1 MYSHVNTVF
10 ESGQTGSGCQV
21 AVTNSPV
28 HSRSGARTTWSR
40 VNFSEAIQGV
50 QTPLSWTFWQFAMET
65 AVRRG
70 FGQLGVLTRAEVP
83 PPANPDE
90 RISAAFFG
98 LPAGNL
104 NTFHRIGQRM
114 PGTDGDTV
122 VQQMFGE
129 ARGAVRVGQS
139 ATSRLRA
146 KLRYPAIL
154 LGTVSSAYRHRKA
167 IRPHRED
174 IRAWWRRNTVESPPT
189 TVAGAQRLLRE
200 AAENFVTIGT
210 MHTTLSLVGQALG
223 EQVELLALAAFGNR
237 ERAAELMT
245 GYGGVD
251 ETEVIADLWSLANGD
266 LAMTE
271 FVARHGYHG
280 PSEGN
285 LPSCVWR
292 EDQTPLWLLAN
303 RYRDR
308 EAPHP
313 HQVRQRQQAIR
324 RAAEREIMANLSVI
338 KKIRPLLIL
347 RLAAEYIPIREV
359 GKAGFLHCV
368 DAARC
373 AARIIGNQLSVTGQL
388 ADPEDVFFLTYDEL
402 VSDAP
407 SRPAEALRA
416 LVRARKADHDDFRRL
431 FVPDRWVG
439 NPVVTEA
446 SPTVEGGRPA
456 VGELTGIG
464 VCGGEVTGTARVV
477 LDPDDADLDE
487 GDILVCPTTDPS
499 WTPLFML
506 AEALVIDTG
515 GVMSH
520 GAIVARE
527 LGVTCVINSKHG
539 TRDIPDGAQIT
550 VDGAS
555 GRVIIHE
562 PLAAAEHNS
571 G

>member
-1 MYSHVNTVF
+1 MRCIR
-10 ESGQTGSGCQV
+10 EAGCQV
-21 AVTNSPV
+21 AVTKSPV
-28 HSRSGARTTWSR
+28 HNRSGAQTTWSR

-70 FGQLGVLTRAEVP
+70 FGELGVLTRAEIP
-83 PPANPDE
+83 PPAIPDD
-90 RISAAFFG
+90 RISAAFYG

-129 ARGAVRVGQS
+129 PRGTIDVGQS
-139 ATSRLRA
+139 AMSRLRA
-146 KLRYPAIL
+146 KLRYPVIL
-154 LGTVSSAYRHRKA
+154 VSTVSSAYRHRKH
-167 IRPHRED
+167 IRPRREE
-174 IRAWWRRNTVESPPT
+174 IRAWWRRGTVESPPT
-189 TVAGAQRLLRE
+189 TIAGAQRLLRE
-200 AAENFVTIGT
+200 AAENFVSIGT
-210 MHTTLSLVGQALG
+210 MHTTLSLVGQAFG
-223 EQVELLALAAFGNR
+223 EQVELLALTAFGNR

-245 GYGGVD
+245 GYGSVD
-251 ETEVIADLWSLANGD
+251 ETEVIADLWSLANGE
-266 LAMTE
+266 LPMTE

-280 PSEGN
+280 PNEGN
-285 LPSCVWR
+285 LPSRVWR

-303 RYRDR
+303 RYRCR

-313 HQVRQRQQAIR
+313 HQVWQRQQRIR
-324 RAAEREIMANLSVI
+324 RTAEREMLANLNAINKV
-338 KKIRPLLIL
+338 RARLLL
-347 RLAAEYIPIREV
+347 RLASEYIPIREV

-373 AARIIGNQLSVTGQL
+373 AARIIGNQLSANGQL

-407 SRPAEALRA
+407 NRPTEALRG
-416 LVRARKADHDDFRRL
+416 LVLARRADHDDFQHL
-431 FVPDRWVG
+431 DVPDRWIG
-439 NPVVTEA
+439 DPVATEA
-446 SPTVEGGRPA
+446 SPTTDGDRLA

-464 VCGGEVTGTARVV
+464 VCGGEVTGTARVIF
-477 LDPDDADLDE
+477 DPDDADLDE
-487 GDILVCPTTDPS
+487 GNILVCPTTDPS

-550 VDGAS
+550 VDGTS

-562 PLAAAEHNS
+562 PLAASERNS
-571 G
+571 V

>member
-1 MYSHVNTVF
+1 MD
-10 ESGQTGSGCQV
+10 
-21 AVTNSPV
+21 VTNSPV
-28 HSRSGARTTWSR
+28 HNPSGAQTAWSR

-50 QTPLSWTFWQFAMET
+50 QTPLSWTFWQIAMET

-70 FGQLGVLTRAEVP
+70 FGALGVLTRAEVP
-83 PPANPDE
+83 PPASPDD
-90 RISAAFFG
+90 RISAVFYG

-122 VQQMFGE
+122 LQQMFGE
-129 ARGAVRVGQS
+129 PRGAVGGTQS

-146 KLRYPAIL
+146 KLRYPVIL
-154 LGTVSSAYRHRKA
+154 ASTVSSAYWHRKR
-167 IRPHRED
+167 IRPTREG
-174 IRAWWRRNTVESPPT
+174 IRVWWRRGTVDSPPT
-189 TVAGAQRLLRE
+189 TIAGAQRLLRE

-223 EQVELLALAAFGNR
+223 EQVELLALAGFGNR
-237 ERAAELMT
+237 ERAGDLMT
-245 GYGGVD
+245 GYGRVD
-251 ETEVIADLWSLANGD
+251 ETEVIADLWNVANGA

-285 LPSCVWR
+285 LPSRVWR
-292 EDQTPLWLLAN
+292 EDQTPVWLLAG
-303 RYRDR
+303 RYRGRD
-308 EAPHP
+308 AAHP
-313 HQVRQRQQAIR
+313 DQVWQRQQRVR
-324 RAAEREIMANLSVI
+324 RKAEHEILANLNGI
-338 KKIRPLLIL
+338 TKIRARIVL
-347 RLAAEYIPIREV
+347 RLAAEYIPVREV

-373 AARIIGNQLSVTGQL
+373 AARIIGDQLAAAGQL
-388 ADPEDVFFLTYDEL
+388 ADSEDVFFLTYDEL

-407 SRPAEALRA
+407 TRPAQALRA
-416 LVRARKADHDDFRRL
+416 LVLARKADHDYFQRL
-431 FVPDRWVG
+431 DVPDRWVG
-439 NPVVTEA
+439 NPVPAEA
-446 SPTVEGGRPA
+446 SPAVDEDRRA

-477 LDPDDADLDE
+477 FDPDHADLEE

-515 GVMSH
+515 GVMSY

-562 PLAAAEHNS
+562 PHAASATLDSAGKLPVVDFDDGS
-571 G
+571 GHEL

>member
-1 MYSHVNTVF
+1 M
-10 ESGQTGSGCQV
+10 GSGWPV
-21 AVTNSPV
+21 AVTTNSPV
-28 HSRSGARTTWSR
+28 NNRSGAQTEWSR

-70 FGQLGVLTRAEVP
+70 FGALGVLTRAEVP
-83 PPANPDE
+83 PPASPDDC
-90 RISAAFFG
+90 ISAAFFG

-104 NTFHRIGQRM
+104 NTFHRLGQRM

-129 ARGAVRVGQS
+129 PLGAVGIRQS

-146 KLRYPAIL
+146 KLRYPLIL
-154 LGTVSSAYRHRKA
+154 ASTVSSAYGHRKRIRPAREA
-167 IRPHRED
+167 IRT
-174 IRAWWRRNTVESPPT
+174 WWRRSAVDSPPT
-189 TVAGAQRLLRE
+189 TIAAAQGLLRE
-200 AAENFVTIGT
+200 AAEKFVTIGT

-223 EQVELLALAAFGNR
+223 EQVELLALAGFGSR

-245 GYGGVD
+245 GYGRVD
-251 ETEVIADLWSLANGD
+251 ETEVIGDLWNLANGT
-266 LAMTE
+266 LPMTE

-285 LPSCVWR
+285 LPSRVWR
-292 EDQTPLWLLAN
+292 EDHAPVWLLAK
-303 RYRDR
+303 RYRSRD
-308 EAPHP
+308 AVHP
-313 HQVRQRQQAIR
+313 DQMLQRQQLVRQR
-324 RAAEREIMANLSVI
+324 AEREILANLNGI
-338 KKIRPLLIL
+338 NTIRARLVL

-373 AARIIGNQLSVTGQL
+373 AARIIGNQLAAAGQL

-407 SRPAEALRA
+407 TRPAEALRE
-416 LVRARKADHDDFRRL
+416 LVLARKADHDYFQRL
-431 FVPDRWVG
+431 NVPDRWIG
-439 NPVVTEA
+439 DPVPTEVSSA
-446 SPTVEGGRPA
+446 VDGDRSA

-464 VCGGEVTGTARVV
+464 VCGGQVTGTARVV
-477 LDPDDADLDE
+477 FDPDDADLEE

-555 GRVIIHE
+555 GRVIIHQ
-562 PLAAAEHNS
+562 PLAASERS
-571 G
+571 DG

>member
-1 MYSHVNTVF
+1 
-10 ESGQTGSGCQV
+10 V

-28 HSRSGARTTWSR
+28 HDRTGAQTAWSR

-70 FGQLGVLTRAEVP
+70 FGALGVLTRAEVP
-83 PPANPDE
+83 PPASADD
-90 RISAAFFG
+90 RISAAFYG

-122 VQQMFGE
+122 LQQMFGE
-129 ARGAVRVGQS
+129 PRGAVGVRQS

-146 KLRYPAIL
+146 KLRYPVIL
-154 LGTVSSAYRHRKA
+154 ASTVASAYRYRKR
-167 IRPHRED
+167 IRTTREG
-174 IRAWWRRNTVESPPT
+174 IRVWWRCGTVESPPT
-189 TVAGAQRLLRE
+189 TIAGAQRLLRE
-200 AAENFVTIGT
+200 AAGNFVTIGT

-223 EQVELLALAAFGNR
+223 EQVELLAMAGFGNR

-245 GYGGVD
+245 GYGRVD
-251 ETEVIADLWSLANGD
+251 ETEVIADLWNLANGA
-266 LAMTE
+266 LPMTE

-280 PSEGN
+280 PNEGN

-292 EDQTPLWLLAN
+292 EDQTPVWLLAN
-303 RYRDR
+303 RYRCR
-308 EAPHP
+308 EAMHP
-313 HQVRQRQQAIR
+313 DQVWQRQQRVR
-324 RAAEREIMANLSVI
+324 RKAEREILGKLNAI
-338 KKIRPLLIL
+338 KKIRARLVLQ
-347 RLAAEYIPIREV
+347 LAAEYIPIREV

-373 AARIIGNQLSVTGQL
+373 AARIIGNQLAAAGQL

-402 VSDAP
+402 VGDAP
-407 SRPAEALRA
+407 TRPAEALRG
-416 LVRARKADHDDFRRL
+416 LVLARRADHDYFQRL
-431 FVPDRWVG
+431 DVPDRWVG
-439 NPVVTEA
+439 DPVPTQA
-446 SPTVEGGRPA
+446 SPAADEDRRV
-456 VGELTGIG
+456 VDELTGIG
-464 VCGGEVTGTARVV
+464 VCGGQVTGTARVIF
-477 LDPDDADLDE
+477 DPDHADLEE

-527 LGVTCVINSKHG
+527 LGVTCVINSKRG
-539 TRDIPDGAQIT
+539 TRDIPDGTQIT
-550 VDGAS
+550 VDGTS
-555 GRVIIHE
+555 GRVIIHQ
-562 PLAAAEHNS
+562 PLAASERNDA
-571 G
+571 

>member
-1 MYSHVNTVF
+1 
-10 ESGQTGSGCQV
+10 V

-28 HSRSGARTTWSR
+28 HNRSSAQTAWSR

-70 FGQLGVLTRAEVP
+70 FGALGVLTRAEVP
-83 PPANPDE
+83 PPANPDD
-90 RISAAFFG
+90 RISAAFYG

-114 PGTDGDTV
+114 PGTDGDRV

-129 ARGAVRVGQS
+129 PRGSVGVAQS
-139 ATSRLRA
+139 AASRLGA
-146 KLRYPAIL
+146 KLRYPMVLA
-154 LGTVSSAYRHRKA
+154 GTISSAYWHRKR
-167 IRPHRED
+167 IRSAREGV
-174 IRAWWRRNTVESPPT
+174 RTWWRHNTVESPPT
-189 TVAGAQRLLRE
+189 TIAGAQRLLRE

-223 EQVELLALAAFGNR
+223 EQVELLAEAGFGNR

-245 GYGGVD
+245 GYGRVD
-251 ETEVIADLWSLANGD
+251 ETEVIADLWNLANGAV
-266 LAMTE
+266 AMTK
-271 FVARHGYHG
+271 FLARHGYHG
-280 PSEGN
+280 PNEGN
-285 LPSCVWR
+285 LPSRVWR
-292 EDQTPLWLLAN
+292 EDPTPLWLLAN
-303 RYRDR
+303 RYRSRD
-308 EAPHP
+308 AVHP
-313 HQVRQRQQAIR
+313 DQVWQRQQQVR
-324 RAAEREIMANLSVI
+324 RNAEREILTKLNGINKVRARLV
-338 KKIRPLLIL
+338 L
-347 RLAAEYIPIREV
+347 RLAAEYIPVREV
-359 GKAGFLHCV
+359 GKGGFLHCV

-373 AARIIGNQLSVTGQL
+373 AARIIGNNLAAVGQL
-388 ADPEDVFFLTYDEL
+388 ADAEDVFFLTYEEL

-407 SRPAEALRA
+407 TRPAEALRG
-416 LVRARKADHDDFRRL
+416 LVLARKADHDYFRSL
-431 FVPDRWVG
+431 DVPARWVG
-439 NPVVTEA
+439 NPVPMEA
-446 SPTVEGGRPA
+446 SGDLVEEQRT

-477 LDPDDADLDE
+477 FDPDDADLEE

-527 LGVTCVINSKHG
+527 LGVTCVINSQHG

-550 VDGAS
+550 VDGTS
-555 GRVIIHE
+555 GRVIIHQ
-562 PLAAAEHNS
+562 PLTASERHD

>member
-1 MYSHVNTVF
+1 M
-10 ESGQTGSGCQV
+10 
-21 AVTNSPV
+21 AAINSPV
-28 HSRSGARTTWSR
+28 HNRSGAQTAWSR

-70 FGQLGVLTRAEVP
+70 FGALGVLTRAEVP
-83 PPANPDE
+83 PPASADD
-90 RISAAFFG
+90 RISAAFYG

-122 VQQMFGE
+122 LQQMFGE
-129 ARGAVRVGQS
+129 TRGAVGVRHS

-146 KLRYPAIL
+146 KLRYPVIVAS
-154 LGTVSSAYRHRKA
+154 TVSSAYRHRKR
-167 IRPHRED
+167 IRPTRES
-174 IRAWWRRNTVESPPT
+174 IRAWWRHSTVDSPPT
-189 TVAGAQRLLRE
+189 TIGGAQRLLRE

-223 EQVELLALAAFGNR
+223 EQVELLALAGFGGR
-237 ERAAELMT
+237 QRAAELMT
-245 GYGGVD
+245 GYGDVD
-251 ETEVIADLWSLANGD
+251 EMDVITDLWNLANGE
-266 LAMTE
+266 LPMTE

-280 PSEGN
+280 PNEGN
-285 LPSCVWR
+285 LPSRVWR
-292 EDQTPLWLLAN
+292 EDHTPVWLLAN
-303 RYRDR
+303 RYRCRD
-308 EAPHP
+308 AMHP
-313 HQVRQRQQAIR
+313 HQMWQRQQR
-324 RAAEREIMANLSVI
+324 VRHAAEREILGKLHGPN
-338 KKIRPLLIL
+338 KIRAQIVL
-347 RLAAEYIPIREV
+347 RLAAEYIPVREV

-373 AARIIGNQLSVTGQL
+373 AARIIGNHLAAAGRL

-402 VSDAP
+402 VSDAQT
-407 SRPAEALRA
+407 RPADGLRG
-416 LVRARKADHDDFRRL
+416 LVAARKADHDYFQRL
-431 FVPDRWVG
+431 NVPDRWVG
-439 NPVVTEA
+439 NPAPTEA
-446 SPTVEGGRPA
+446 PPVSDEHLRS
-456 VGELTGIG
+456 VGVLTGIG
-464 VCGGEVTGTARVV
+464 VCGGEVTGTARVAF
-477 LDPDDADLDE
+477 DPNDADLEE

-527 LGVTCVINSKHG
+527 LGVTCVINSKRG
-539 TRDIPDGAQIT
+539 TQDIPDGARIT
-550 VDGAS
+550 VDGTS

-562 PLAAAEHNS
+562 PLAASERVD

>member
-1 MYSHVNTVF
+1 M
-10 ESGQTGSGCQV
+10 

-28 HSRSGARTTWSR
+28 NSRSGAQTAWSR

-50 QTPLSWTFWQFAMET
+50 QTPLSWTFWQLAMET

-70 FGQLGVLTRAEVP
+70 FGALGVLTRAEVP
-83 PPANPDE
+83 PPVSPDD
-90 RISAAFFG
+90 RISAAFYG

-129 ARGAVRVGQS
+129 PRGSVGARHSVVARVR
-139 ATSRLRA
+139 AT
-146 KLRYPAIL
+146 LRYPAIL
-154 LGTVSSAYRHRKA
+154 AGTVSSAYLHRKR
-167 IRPHRED
+167 IRPAREN
-174 IRAWWRRNTVESPPT
+174 IRVWWRRRTVDAPPADI
-189 TVAGAQRLLRE
+189 AGAQRLLQE
-200 AAENFVTIGT
+200 AAEKFVEIGT

-223 EQVELLALAAFGNR
+223 EQVELLALAAFGTR

-245 GYGGVD
+245 GYGRVD
-251 ETEVIADLWSLANGD
+251 ETEVIADLWCLANGA
-266 LAMTE
+266 LPMTE

-285 LPSCVWR
+285 LPSRVWR
-292 EDQTPLWLLAN
+292 EDQTPVWLLAN
-303 RYRDR
+303 RYRCRD
-308 EAPHP
+308 AVHP
-313 HQVRQRQQAIR
+313 DEVWQRQRQIR
-324 RAAEREIMANLSVI
+324 LIAERDVLAKLNVI
-338 KKIRPLLIL
+338 NKIRARLVLA
-347 RLAAEYIPIREV
+347 LAAEYIPIREV

-373 AARIIGNQLSVTGQL
+373 AARVIGDTLATTGQL

-402 VSDAP
+402 VGDAP
-407 SRPAEALRA
+407 ARPAGELRA
-416 LVRARKADHDDFRRL
+416 LVLARKTDHEYFRRL
-431 FVPDRWVG
+431 DVPDHWVG
-439 NPVVTEA
+439 NPV
-446 SPTVEGGRPA
+446 PTQTSTPVEEDRRA
-456 VGELTGIG
+456 VAELTGIG
-464 VCGGEVTGTARVV
+464 VCGGEVTGTARVIF
-477 LDPDDADLDE
+477 DPDHADLED

-550 VDGAS
+550 VDGTS
-555 GRVIIHE
+555 GRVVIHE
-562 PLAAAEHNS
+562 PLGASELNS

>member
-1 MYSHVNTVF
+1 
-10 ESGQTGSGCQV
+10 V
-21 AVTNSPV
+21 AVTDSPV
-28 HSRSGARTTWSR
+28 HNRSGAQTAWSR

-70 FGQLGVLTRAEVP
+70 FGALGVLTHAEVP
-83 PPANPDE
+83 PPASPDD
-90 RISAAFFG
+90 RISAAFYG

-104 NTFHRIGQRM
+104 KTFHRIGQRM

-129 ARGAVRVGQS
+129 PPGVVGVTES
-139 ATSRLRA
+139 VTSRLRA
-146 KLRYPAIL
+146 KLRYPMIL
-154 LGTVSSAYRHRKA
+154 AGTVSSAYWHRKR
-167 IRPHRED
+167 IRPTREG
-174 IRAWWRRNTVESPPT
+174 IRAWWRQSTVDSPPT
-189 TVAGAQRLLRE
+189 TIAAAQRLLRE
-200 AAENFVTIGT
+200 AAENFVRIGT

-223 EQVELLALAAFGNR
+223 EQVGLLAETGFGNR

-245 GYGGVD
+245 GYGRVD
-251 ETEVIADLWSLANGD
+251 ETEVIADLWNLANGK
-266 LAMTE
+266 LAMTK
-271 FVARHGYHG
+271 FLARHGYHG
-280 PSEGN
+280 PNEGN
-285 LPSCVWR
+285 LPSRVWR
-292 EDQTPLWLLAN
+292 EDPTPLWLLAN
-303 RYRDR
+303 RYRCR
-308 EAPHP
+308 EAVHP
-313 HQVRQRQQAIR
+313 DQLWQRQLQVRRK
-324 RAAEREIMANLSVI
+324 AEQEILANLNAVN
-338 KKIRPLLIL
+338 KIRARLVL

-373 AARIIGNQLSVTGQL
+373 AARIIGNNLAAAGQLSN
-388 ADPEDVFFLTYDEL
+388 PEDVFFLTYDEL

-407 SRPAEALRA
+407 TLPAETLRA
-416 LVRARKADHDDFRRL
+416 LVVARKADHDYFQNLD
-431 FVPDRWVG
+431 VPDRWVG
-439 NPVVTEA
+439 NPVPMESAPPV
-446 SPTVEGGRPA
+446 VEDRRV

-477 LDPDDADLDE
+477 FDPDHADLDE

-539 TRDIPDGAQIT
+539 TRDIPDGARIT

-562 PLAAAEHNS
+562 RLGASERN
-571 G
+571 

>member
-1 MYSHVNTVF
+1 MS
-10 ESGQTGSGCQV
+10 
-21 AVTNSPV
+21 VTDSPV
-28 HSRSGARTTWSR
+28 NNRSGAQTAWSR

-70 FGQLGVLTRAEVP
+70 FGALGVLTRAEVP
-83 PPANPDE
+83 PPASPDD
-90 RISAAFFG
+90 RISAVFCG

-129 ARGAVRVGQS
+129 PRGAVAARQS

-146 KLRYPAIL
+146 TLRYPLIL
-154 LGTVSSAYRHRKA
+154 ASTVSSAYWHRKR
-167 IRPHRED
+167 IRSTRES
-174 IRAWWRRNTVESPPT
+174 IRAWWRLSTVDSPPADI
-189 TVAGAQRLLRE
+189 AGAQRLLRE

-223 EQVELLALAAFGNR
+223 EQVELLALAGFGSR

-245 GYGGVD
+245 GYGRVD
-251 ETEVIADLWSLANGD
+251 ETEVIADLWNFANGA
-266 LAMTE
+266 LPMTE

-280 PSEGN
+280 PNEGN
-285 LPSCVWR
+285 LPSRVWR
-292 EDQTPLWLLAN
+292 EDHTPLWLLAN
-303 RYRDR
+303 RYRCRD
-308 EAPHP
+308 AVHP
-313 HQVRQRQQAIR
+313 DQMWRRQQRVR
-324 RAAEREIMANLSVI
+324 RTAEREILANLNVLN
-338 KKIRPLLIL
+338 KIRARVVL
-347 RLAAEYIPIREV
+347 RLAAEYIPVREV
-359 GKAGFLHCV
+359 GKSGFLHCV

-373 AARIIGNQLSVTGQL
+373 AARVIGNQLAAAGQL

-402 VSDAP
+402 VGDAP
-407 SRPAEALRA
+407 LRAAEALRG
-416 LVRARKADHDDFRRL
+416 LVIARKADHDYFQRL
-431 FVPDRWVG
+431 AVPNRWVG
-439 NPVVTEA
+439 NPVPAEA
-446 SPTVEGGRPA
+446 PPTVDEDRRT
-456 VGELTGIG
+456 VGELNGIG

-477 LDPDDADLDE
+477 FDPDDADLEE

-499 WTPLFML
+499 WTPLFLL
-506 AEALVIDTG
+506 AEALVIDMG

-550 VDGAS
+550 VDGTS
-555 GRVIIHE
+555 GRVIIHQ
-562 PLAAAEHNS
+562 PLAVLERND

>member
-1 MYSHVNTVF
+1 
-10 ESGQTGSGCQV
+10 V

-28 HSRSGARTTWSR
+28 HSRSGAQTKWSR

-50 QTPLSWTFWQFAMET
+50 QTPLSWSFWQFAMET

-70 FGQLGVLTRAEVP
+70 FGALGVLTRAEVP
-83 PPANPDE
+83 PPASPDDC
-90 RISAAFFG
+90 ISAAFFG

-122 VQQMFGE
+122 LQQMFGE
-129 ARGAVRVGQS
+129 ASGAVGVTQS
-139 ATSRLRA
+139 AMSRLRA
-146 KLRYPAIL
+146 KLRYPVIL
-154 LGTVSSAYRHRKA
+154 ASTVSSAYWHRKR
-167 IRPHRED
+167 IRPTREV
-174 IRAWWRRNTVESPPT
+174 IRVWWRRGTVDSPPT
-189 TVAGAQRLLRE
+189 TIAGAQRLLRE

-223 EQVELLALAAFGNR
+223 EQVELLALAGFGSR
-237 ERAAELMT
+237 ERAADLMT
-245 GYGGVD
+245 GYGSVD
-251 ETEVIADLWSLANGD
+251 ETEVIADLWNLANGA
-266 LAMTE
+266 LPMTE

-285 LPSCVWR
+285 LPSRVWR
-292 EDQTPLWLLAN
+292 EDQTPVWLLAD
-303 RYRDR
+303 RYRSRD
-308 EAPHP
+308 AVHP
-313 HQVRQRQQAIR
+313 DQVWQRQQGIR
-324 RAAEREIMANLSVI
+324 HKAEQEILANLKGI
-338 KKIRPLLIL
+338 KRISARLVL

-368 DAARC
+368 DGARC
-373 AARIIGNQLSVTGQL
+373 AARIIGDQLVAAGQL
-388 ADPEDVFFLTYDEL
+388 TDPEDVFFLTYDEL

-407 SRPAEALRA
+407 TRPGEALRG
-416 LVRARKADHDDFRRL
+416 LVLGRRADHDYFHSID
-431 FVPDRWVG
+431 VPDRWVG
-439 NPVVTEA
+439 DPVPTEA
-446 SPTVEGGRPA
+446 SPVVDEDRRA
-456 VGELTGIG
+456 VAELTGIG

-477 LDPDDADLDE
+477 LDPDHADLEE

-527 LGVTCVINSKHG
+527 LGVTCVINTKHG

-550 VDGAS
+550 VDGAT
-555 GRVIIHE
+555 GRVIIHQ
-562 PLAAAEHNS
+562 PLAASELN
-571 G
+571 GG

>member
-1 MYSHVNTVF
+1 M
-10 ESGQTGSGCQV
+10 
-21 AVTNSPV
+21 
-28 HSRSGARTTWSR
+28 
-40 VNFSEAIQGV
+40 

-70 FGQLGVLTRAEVP
+70 FGALGVLTRAEVP
-83 PPANPDE
+83 PPPSPDD
-90 RISAAFFG
+90 RISAAFYG

-129 ARGAVRVGQS
+129 PRGTVGEKHSVPSRVR
-139 ATSRLRA
+139 AT
-146 KLRYPAIL
+146 LRYPVIL
-154 LGTVSSAYRHRKA
+154 ASTVSSAYRHRKL
-167 IRPHRED
+167 IRPAREG
-174 IRAWWRRNTVESPPT
+174 IRSWWRSRTVDYPPT
-189 TVAGAQRLLRE
+189 TIAGAQSLLRE
-200 AAENFVTIGT
+200 AAEKFVDIGT

-223 EQVELLALAAFGNR
+223 EQVELLALAGFGNR

-245 GYGGVD
+245 GYGRVD
-251 ETEVIADLWSLANGD
+251 ETEVIGDLWSLANGE
-266 LAMTE
+266 LPMTE

-285 LPSCVWR
+285 LPSRVWR
-292 EDQTPLWLLAN
+292 EDQAPLWLLAN
-303 RYRDR
+303 RYRSR
-308 EAPHP
+308 EAVHP
-313 HQVRQRQQAIR
+313 DQVWRRQERVR
-324 RAAEREIMANLSVI
+324 RIAERDVLANLNVVN
-338 KKIRPLLIL
+338 KIRARLVL

-373 AARIIGNQLSVTGQL
+373 AARIIGNQLAAAGQL

-407 SRPAEALRA
+407 ARSAEALRA
-416 LVRARKADHDDFRRL
+416 LVQTRKADHEHFEGLDM
-431 FVPDRWVG
+431 PDRWVG
-439 NPVVTEA
+439 NPSPRPA
-446 SPTVEGGRPA
+446 SPDVEENRRA

-464 VCGGEVTGTARVV
+464 VCGGAVTGIARVV
-477 LDPDDADLDE
+477 FDPDHADLED

-506 AEALVIDTG
+506 ADALVIDTG

-550 VDGAS
+550 VDGTS
-555 GRVIIHE
+555 GRVVIHE
-562 PLAAAEHNS
+562 PLAAFERNS